1 MSSRYMS
8 ACPISWPHRRMT
20 SVVILASCLGLFMAG
35 CGIDGDVS
43 VPQPVPVPKPFYLR
57 QSPPEPDQTKT
68 LLVGLPGAVA
78 GIGSVEVRDVI
89 AGTHAEGPTTASGT
103 FSVLIVA
110 AQSSELRI
118 RYVVA
123 RGASAFIAVPRD
135 RVTFGPRLGAV
146 KAASAPVSSP
156 DAQGIVRVTNLDAAT
171 GDIVIVASPDV
182 DVLVSNVTS
191 GAIVT
196 ARTDARGVFAVD
208 IAAAVGDT
216 LGVMLLGDPVSGDVT
231 SNYLTFV
238 VPAP

>member
-1 MSSRYMS
+1 MSTY
-8 ACPISWPHRRMT
+8 PIPWSHGRMT
-20 SVVILASCLGLFMAG
+20 SAVILVSCLGLFMVG

-43 VPQPVPVPKPFYLR
+43 VPQPVPVPKPSYLR

-78 GIGSVEVRDVI
+78 GIGSVEVRDLI
-89 AGTHAEGPTTASGT
+89 TGSHAEGLTTASGT

-110 AQSSELRI
+110 SDLSDLRI

-123 RGASAFIAVPRD
+123 RGASDFVAVPRD
-135 RVTFGPRLGAV
+135 RATFGPRLGAV
-146 KAASAPVSSP
+146 KASSAPVSSP
-156 DAQGIVRVTNLDAAT
+156 DAHGIVRVSNLDAAT
-171 GDIVIVASPDV
+171 GDIVIAASPDV

-216 LGVMLLGDPVSGDVT
+216 LGAMLLGDPVGGDVT